1 MKHFN
6 ATAEMFEKM
15 ARETRGTRGAALR
28 CCAVLADRLE
38 GDALVAGI
46 KAQRDGLAELIG
58 SPMISAE
65 SAANFREKVAAFDLA
80 LRAVV

>member
-15 ARETRGTRGAALR
+15 ARETRGTRG
-28 CCAVLADRLE
+28 ADRLE

-58 SPMISAE
+58 SPMVSAE

-80 LRAVV
+80 LRAVA